1 MKLMLQIAGGI
12 LMASALRGLSSTGLA
27 MLLDQDP
34 FREKALAWWRVSVS
48 IVGALLV
55 IYFAQ

>member
-1 MKLMLQIAGGI
+1 
-12 LMASALRGLSSTGLA
+12 MASALRGLSSTGLA